1 VLLVEVILP
10 RLTED
15 IPMNIQQSTPTTP
28 LRARMIS
35 DMSGRNLGPASQS
48 SHLRAC
54 KRFAAWLGRSPETA
68 TPDDVKYFQQ
78 YLIESGVS
86 ICTRNQTM
94 TGVKFLLRVTLR
106 RHDLVAEIFHL
117 KEPVKVPLVLSKK
130 EIKRIL
136 AMAPS
141 LKARVM
147 LSLAYGCGMRAGE
160 VVRLKVGDI
169 VPAARLRHDS
179 DQEIIRIVQS
189 KGRKD
194 RIVMLPVDI
203 LSLLRDWWKERPT
216 GQDKDVPAP
225 ERVLFP
231 GYRGKH
237 LSARQIS
244 RLFKETAREAG
255 ITKPVTLHTSC
266 RRRASGT
273 MRHSFATHL
282 LERGV
287 DIRVIQALLGH
298 TKLTTTAR
306 YASVATGM
314 IAAVDS
320 PLDDLNG
327 AKRKKGKPK
336 PS

>member
-1 VLLVEVILP
+1 
-10 RLTED
+10 
-15 IPMNIQQSTPTTP
+15 MNVQQSTPVTP
-28 LRARMIS
+28 LRARMIA
-35 DMSGRNLGPASQS
+35 DMSARNLGPASQT

-68 TPDDVKYFQQ
+68 TPDDVKHFQQ
-78 YLIESGVS
+78 HLIESGVS

-94 TGVKFLLRVTLR
+94 TGVKFLFRVTLR
-106 RHDLVAEIFHL
+106 RHDLVAEVFHL
-117 KEPVKVPLVLSKK
+117 KEPVKVPLVLGRN
-130 EIKRIL
+130 EVKRLL
-136 AMAPS
+136 AMAPG

-169 VPAARLRHDS
+169 DGE
-179 DQEIIRIVQS
+179 QKIIRIVQS

-194 RIVMLPVDI
+194 RNVMLPADI
-203 LSLLRDWWKERPT
+203 LGLLRDWWTERPARQDT
-216 GQDKDVPAP
+216 GVPGL

-244 RLFKETAREAG
+244 RLFKQAAKAAG
-255 ITKPVTLHTSC
+255 ITRPVTLHTL
-266 RRRASGT
+266 
-273 MRHSFATHL
+273 RHSFATHL

-298 TKLTTTAR
+298 SKLTTTAR

-314 IAAVDS
+314 ISAVES
-320 PLDDLNG
+320 PLDDLT
-327 AKRKKGKPK
+327 APKRRKGKKGA
-336 PS
+336 S

>member
-1 VLLVEVILP
+1 
-10 RLTED
+10 
-15 IPMNIQQSTPTTP
+15 MTP

-35 DMSGRNLGPASQS
+35 DMTGRNLGPASQS

-78 YLIESGVS
+78 HLVESGVS

-94 TGVKFLLRVTLR
+94 TGVKFLFRVTLR

-194 RIVMLPVDI
+194 RNVMLPVDI
-203 LSLLRDWWKERPT
+203 LGLLREWWKERPT

-244 RLFKETAREAG
+244 RLFKETAQEAG
-255 ITKPVTLHTSC
+255 ITKPVTLHTL
-266 RRRASGT
+266 
-273 MRHSFATHL
+273 RHSFATHL
-282 LERGV
+282 LESGV

-298 TKLTTTAR
+298 AKLTTTAR

-327 AKRKKGKPK
+327 PKRKKGKARP
-336 PS
+336 

>member
-1 VLLVEVILP
+1 
-10 RLTED
+10 
-15 IPMNIQQSTPTTP
+15 MNIQHSTPTTP

-35 DMSGRNLGPASQS
+35 DMSARNLGPASQT

-78 YLIESGVS
+78 HLIESGVS

-94 TGVKFLLRVTLR
+94 TGVKFLFRVTMR

-136 AMAPS
+136 AMAS
-141 LKARVM
+141 SQKARVM

-169 VPAARLRHDS
+169 DS
-179 DQEIIRIVQS
+179 AQEIIRIVQS

-194 RIVMLPVDI
+194 RNVMLPADI
-203 LSLLRDWWKERPT
+203 LGLLRDWWAERAT

-225 ERVLFP
+225 ERTLFP

-244 RLFKETAREAG
+244 RLFKEAAREAG
-255 ITKPVTLHTSC
+255 ITKQVTLHTL
-266 RRRASGT
+266 
-273 MRHSFATHL
+273 RHSFATHL

-298 TKLTTTAR
+298 SKLTTTAR

-320 PLDDLNG
+320 PLDDLNQT
-327 AKRKKGKPK
+327 KRKKSKAR

>member
-1 VLLVEVILP
+1 
-10 RLTED
+10 
-15 IPMNIQQSTPTTP
+15 
-28 LRARMIS
+28 MIA
-35 DMSGRNLGPASQS
+35 DMSARNLSPASQT

-68 TPDDVKYFQQ
+68 TPDDVKHFQQ
-78 YLIESGVS
+78 HLIESGTS

-94 TGVKFLLRVTLR
+94 TGVKFLFRVTLR
-106 RHDLVAEIFHL
+106 RHDLVAEVFHL
-117 KEPVKVPLVLSKK
+117 KEPVKVPLVLGRN
-130 EIKRIL
+130 EVKRLL
-136 AMAPS
+136 AMAPG

-160 VVRLKVGDI
+160 VVRLRVGDI
-169 VPAARLRHDS
+169 DGE
-179 DQEIIRIVQS
+179 QKIIRIVQS

-194 RIVMLPVDI
+194 RNVMLPADI
-203 LSLLRDWWKERPT
+203 LGLLRDWWTERPARQDT
-216 GQDKDVPAP
+216 GVPGP

-244 RLFKETAREAG
+244 RLFKQAAKAAG
-255 ITKPVTLHTSC
+255 ITKPVTLHTL
-266 RRRASGT
+266 
-273 MRHSFATHL
+273 RHSFATHL

-298 TKLTTTAR
+298 SKLTTTAR

-314 IAAVDS
+314 ISAVES
-320 PLDDLNG
+320 PLDDLT
-327 AKRKKGKPK
+327 APKRRKGKKGA
-336 PS
+336 S

>member
-1 VLLVEVILP
+1 
-10 RLTED
+10 
-15 IPMNIQQSTPTTP
+15 MNIQQPTPMTP
-28 LRARMIS
+28 LRARMIA

-54 KRFAAWLGRSPETA
+54 KRFAAWLVRSPETA

-78 YLIESGVS
+78 HLVESGTS

-117 KEPVKVPLVLSKK
+117 KEPVKIPLVLSKK

-141 LKARVM
+141 LKAKVM

-194 RIVMLPVDI
+194 RNVMLPVDI

-216 GQDKDVPAP
+216 GQDKDVPDP

-244 RLFKETAREAG
+244 RLFKETAHEAG
-255 ITKPVTLHTSC
+255 ITKPVTLHTL
-266 RRRASGT
+266 
-273 MRHSFATHL
+273 RHSFATHL
-282 LERGV
+282 LESGV

-298 TKLTTTAR
+298 AKLTTTAR
-306 YASVATGM
+306 YTSVATGM

-320 PLDDLNG
+320 PLDDLNQT
-327 AKRKKGKPK
+327 KRKKGKARPT
-336 PS
+336 

>member
-1 VLLVEVILP
+1 
-10 RLTED
+10 
-15 IPMNIQQSTPTTP
+15 M
-28 LRARMIS
+28 
-35 DMSGRNLGPASQS
+35 
-48 SHLRAC
+48 
-54 KRFAAWLGRSPETA
+54 A

-78 YLIESGVS
+78 HLIKSGTS
-86 ICTRNQTM
+86 TCTRNQTM

-106 RHDLVAEIFHL
+106 RHNLVAEIFYL

-136 AMAPS
+136 LMAPS
-141 LKARVM
+141 QKARVI
-147 LSLAYGCGMRAGE
+147 LSPAYGCGMRAGE

-169 VPAARLRHDS
+169 DS
-179 DQEIIRIVQS
+179 AQAIIRIVQA

-194 RIVMLPVDI
+194 RKVMLPTD
-203 LSLLRDWWKERPT
+203 LWDLLRDWWKERPT
-216 GQDKDVPAP
+216 SQDKDVPAP

-244 RLFKETAREAG
+244 RLFKETAQETG
-255 ITKPVTLHTSC
+255 IPKPVMLHTS
-266 RRRASGT
+266 
-273 MRHSFATHL
+273 RHSFAIHL

-298 TKLTTTAR
+298 TRLNTKAR
-306 YASVATGM
+306 YVSVATGM

-327 AKRKKGKPK
+327 IKGKNDRPK
-336 PS
+336 SS

>member
-1 VLLVEVILP
+1 
-10 RLTED
+10 
-15 IPMNIQQSTPTTP
+15 MNIQHSTPITP
-28 LRARMIS
+28 LRARMIA
-35 DMSGRNLGPASQS
+35 DMSGRNLGPASQT

-54 KRFAAWLGRSPETA
+54 KRFAAWLDRSPETA

-78 YLIESGVS
+78 HLIESGTS

-130 EIKRIL
+130 EIRRIL

-169 VPAARLRHDS
+169 DS
-179 DQEIIRIVQS
+179 AQQIIRIVQA

-194 RIVMLPVDI
+194 RNVMLPADI
-203 LSLLRDWWKERPT
+203 LDLLRAWWNERPS
-216 GQDKDVPAP
+216 GQDMDVAAP

-244 RLFKETAREAG
+244 RLFKQ
-255 ITKPVTLHTSC
+255 TKPVTLHTL
-266 RRRASGT
+266 
-273 MRHSFATHL
+273 RHSFATHL

-320 PLDDLNG
+320 PLDDLNQT
-327 AKRKKGKPK
+327 KPKKGKPK

>member
-1 VLLVEVILP
+1 VLLIEVILP

-15 IPMNIQQSTPTTP
+15 LPINIQHSTPTTP
-28 LRARMIS
+28 LRTRMIA

-78 YLIESGVS
+78 HVIESGVS

-94 TGVKFLLRVTLR
+94 TGVKFLFRVTLR
-106 RHDLVAEIFHL
+106 RHDLVADIFHL

-130 EIKRIL
+130 EIRRIL

-141 LKARVM
+141 LKAKVM

-160 VVRLKVGDI
+160 VVRLKGGDI
-169 VPAARLRHDS
+169 DS
-179 DQEIIRIVQS
+179 AQQIIRIVQA

-194 RIVMLPVDI
+194 RNVMLPSDI
-203 LSLLRDWWKERPT
+203 LGMLREWWKERPT
-216 GQDKDVPAP
+216 GQDKDLPAP
-225 ERVLFP
+225 ERDLFP

-237 LSARQIS
+237 LSSRQIS
-244 RLFKETAREAG
+244 RLFKQTAQDAG
-255 ITKPVTLHTSC
+255 LTKPVTLHTL
-266 RRRASGT
+266 
-273 MRHSFATHL
+273 RHSFATHL

-298 TKLTTTAR
+298 SKLTTTAR
-306 YASVATGM
+306 YASVATQCPAGDCVA
-314 IAAVDS
+314 ICRE
-320 PLDDLNG
+320 G
-327 AKRKKGKPK
+327 A
-336 PS
+336 

>member
-1 VLLVEVILP
+1 
-10 RLTED
+10 
-15 IPMNIQQSTPTTP
+15 MNIQHSTPITP
-28 LRARMIS
+28 LRARMIA
-35 DMSGRNLGPASQS
+35 DMSGRNLGPASQA

-78 YLIESGVS
+78 HLIESGVS

-169 VPAARLRHDS
+169 DS
-179 DQEIIRIVQS
+179 AQQIIRIVQA

-194 RIVMLPVDI
+194 RNVMLPSDI
-203 LSLLRDWWKERPT
+203 LGLLREWWVERPA
-216 GQDKDVPAP
+216 GQDKDVPVP
-225 ERVLFP
+225 QRVFFP

-244 RLFKETAREAG
+244 RLFKEAG
-255 ITKPVTLHTSC
+255 ITKPVTLHTL
-266 RRRASGT
+266 
-273 MRHSFATHL
+273 RHSFATHL

-298 TKLTTTAR
+298 SKLTTTAR

-320 PLDDLNG
+320 PLDDLNQP
-327 AKRKKGKPK
+327 KRKKGKVR